1 MSILRYLPNSKQTN
15 CHFNCQYWYPAPS
28 LWWRTSPSRP
38 STRSWRWTPPP
49 TRGTPPQAPPTAN
62 YESSPGQILSSLQ
75 TVSQSAG
82 ERGWQSARR
91 PRRHLV
97 PIVVPVLAS
106 QVVVTDLAAPML
118 AEPGHTPASQSALYP
133 LLTDDM
139 FPLDLL
145 QELATFLAVFSP
157 LVQHFQQEAASSKSL
172 LLPLSQLM
180 DVKSSS
186 GSRPVADC
194 CLADPGWWGGGR
206 QPPLPGPLPL
216 PHPPPGEGPGCG
228 RPVPQ
233 WGDRDSA
240 PGQGEG
246 GQQQAAAARPL
257 AGAAAQ
263 EEEAQERKADN
274 LSPASQGQ
282 QASGQRPGGQ
292 PLCKTP
298 SWSSRPSVWTETTGE
313 NGTWS

>member
-1 MSILRYLPNSKQTN
+1 MSILV
-15 CHFNCQYWYPAPS
+15 
-28 LWWRTSPSRP
+28 P
-38 STRSWRWTPPP
+38 STIPVVEDKSLKTQYQVMEVDPAADKGNP
-49 TRGTPPQAPPTAN
+49 TTSSAN

-82 ERGWQSARR
+82 ERGWQTTRR

-216 PHPPPGEGPGCG
+216 PHPPPGEGPGRG
-228 RPVPQ
+228 GPVPQ
-233 WGDRDSA
+233 GGDHDGA
-240 PGQGEG
+240 PGRG
-246 GQQQAAAARPL
+246 G
-257 AGAAAQ
+257 
-263 EEEAQERKADN
+263 
-274 LSPASQGQ
+274 S
-282 QASGQRPGGQ
+282 
-292 PLCKTP
+292 
-298 SWSSRPSVWTETTGE
+298 
-313 NGTWS
+313 